1 MTELGLNFQNWDEF
15 FDKIPFTF
23 FMTSQIQKKYIETIK
38 ANTPDGGKL
47 LEIAGGS
54 GYTSAVV
61 ADVTRTKNAVVTF
74 SDLEQ
79 SLTDKV
85 KDNFDSIVNLDFK
98 AADAFKLPFEDD
110 SYDVIFH
117 QGFLEHF
124 SDEDI
129 IKFLQEQARVAE
141 KIVFDVPNGRRWNKH
156 QEFGNERFLS
166 HKQWV
171 QIAKDAGLHVH
182 YHTAR
187 RFTNGWKKWV
197 PVAVQNSE
205 WFHRNFGESSI
216 VVCSSMPLNESIGN

>member
-15 FDKIPFTF
+15 FEKIPFTF

-61 ADVTRTKNAVVTF
+61 ADVVRTKNGTVTF

-79 SLTDKV
+79 TLTDKV

-110 SYDVIFH
+110 SYDVM
-117 QGFLEHF
+117 QKVVMLRMLR
-124 SDEDI
+124 D
-129 IKFLQEQARVAE
+129 
-141 KIVFDVPNGRRWNKH
+141 
-156 QEFGNERFLS
+156 
-166 HKQWV
+166 
-171 QIAKDAGLHVH
+171 QIADLEVELYGMITEGGELYDEIRADVEEMLEDPETDA
-182 YHTAR
+182 
-187 RFTNGWKKWV
+187 
-197 PVAVQNSE
+197 
-205 WFHRNFGESSI
+205 I
-216 VVCSSMPLNESIGN
+216 VVATRHNTHAEAVLKALKAGKSVFIKLI